1 MLFNRSTFANF
12 SCFLSWIF
20 ICLFFIFLFPVK
32 ADEKLKTI
40 GVLAYDGKQ
49 QAIKRWQPTAEFL
62 SEKIPQYRFNL
73 KALTHEEFQHEINKG
88 ALDFLLTNPGHYVQL
103 AVKAGAT
110 RLVTYQKRYEDQVLT
125 KMSSVIF
132 SRTDSGIQSLSDLR
146 GKILA
151 AVSKDAFGGYQLA
164 QKEFLTQQID
174 IGNDTQIKWLGFP
187 HADIVKAV
195 VSGNADAGIV
205 RAGVLEK
212 MQNTGFDIGNL
223 QILNEYKNNSF
234 PYKHSTELY
243 PEWPLARL
251 PSTNSNL
258 SKQVVL
264 TLLQMPNDHP
274 ANIISGGAG
283 WTIPLNYNRVHEL
296 FKTLQIEPY
305 PTSTLTWGD
314 FWSAY
319 KVWLMVTFVLLLLSL
334 VTMIRMFK
342 VNNRLNMTQQSLH
355 QQQNI
360 LEDTV
365 KQRIDD
371 LLKIN
376 QSLNEDIESRIAIE
390 ENMHDAC
397 DALQNLYITASRHDL
412 SREQKL
418 QSLLDMA
425 RQYLG
430 ANRALLSYWD
440 QGKKQ
445 FEFST
450 VSPEGQAV
458 DVPLS
463 AETANL
469 AISENTLQTHFTS
482 DQWKSYIACPV
493 NIDNNYQCL
502 FEFITF
508 KTVQGNVEE
517 NTDDNPSDQNLLPT
531 EVHKR
536 ILHLL
541 TFWIGNEM
549 SLANTEN
556 RSDKKIE
563 ILQDRFSDI
572 SPREREVLKLLV
584 QGESNKEMA
593 RLLKISPKTIE
604 LHRANLLKKTGSKSS
619 IELVKMTIQSG
630 LITSKT

>member
-1 MLFNRSTFANF
+1 MLHNRSNYASY
-12 SCFLSWIF
+12 SCLVSWLL
-20 ICLFFIFLFPVK
+20 ICLFFIFSFPVK
-32 ADEKLKTI
+32 ADEQFKTI

-49 QAIKRWQPTAEFL
+49 QAIKRWEPTVEFL
-62 SEKIPQYRFNL
+62 TEKIPQYHFNL

-88 ALDFLLTNPGHYVQL
+88 GLDFFLTNPGHYVQL

-125 KMSSVIF
+125 QMSSVIF
-132 SRTDSGIQSLSDLR
+132 SRTDSGIQTLNDLK

-151 AVSKDAFGGYQLA
+151 AVSKDAFGGYQLV

-195 VSGNADAGIV
+195 ASGKADAGIV

-212 MQNTGFDIGNL
+212 MQNKGFNIENL
-223 QILNEYKNNSF
+223 QILNEYKNDSF

-251 PSTNSNL
+251 PSTDSNL

-264 TLLQMPNDHP
+264 KLLQMPIDHP

-283 WTIPLNYNRVHEL
+283 WTIPLDYNRVHEL

-305 PTSTLTWGD
+305 PESILIWGD

-319 KVWLMVTFVLLLLSL
+319 KHWLMITFVLLLLSL
-334 VTMIRMFK
+334 MTMIRMFK

-360 LEDTV
+360 LGDTV
-365 KQRIDD
+365 KQRTDD

-376 QSLNEDIESRIAIE
+376 QSLNKDIESRIAIE
-390 ENMHDAC
+390 ENMNDAC

-430 ANRALLSYWD
+430 ANRALLSHWD
-440 QGKKQ
+440 HNKKQ
-445 FEFST
+445 FEFCT
-450 VSPEGQAV
+450 VSPEGQVV

-463 AETANL
+463 TETASL

-493 NIDNNYQCL
+493 SIDNNYQCL

-508 KTVQGNVEE
+508 KTEQDNAE
-517 NTDDNPSDQNLLPT
+517 NNPSDQSLLPT

-541 TFWIGNEM
+541 IFWIGNEM
-549 SLANTEN
+549 SLANMEN

-563 ILQDRFSDI
+563 ILQDRFSEI
-572 SPREREVLKLLV
+572 SPREKEVLKLLV

-593 RLLKISPKTIE
+593 RFLNISPKTIE

>member
-1 MLFNRSTFANF
+1 MSWLLI
-12 SCFLSWIF
+12 CFVFIYLSA
-20 ICLFFIFLFPVK
+20 VN
-32 ADEKLKTI
+32 ADEQIKTI

-49 QAIKRWQPTAEFL
+49 HAIERWQPTAEFL
-62 SEKIPQYRFNL
+62 SEKIPEYRFNI

-125 KMSSVIF
+125 QMSSVIF
-132 SRTDSGIQSLSDLR
+132 SRSDSGIKTLSDLK
-146 GKILA
+146 GKRLA
-151 AVSKDAFGGYQLA
+151 AVGKQAFGGYQLA
-164 QKEFLTQQID
+164 QKEFLNQQIAIED
-174 IGNDTQIKWLGFP
+174 MLIKWLGFP
-187 HADIVKAV
+187 HSDIVKAV
-195 VSGNADAGIV
+195 ASGKADVGIV

-212 MQNTGFDIGNL
+212 MQDQGFNIENL
-223 QILNEYKNNSF
+223 QILNEYKNDGF

-251 PSTNSNL
+251 PSTDSNL

-264 TLLQMPNDHP
+264 SLLQMPNDHP

-283 WTIPLNYNRVHEL
+283 WTIPLDYNRVHEL

-305 PTSTLTWGD
+305 PPSELTWGD

-319 KVWLMVTFVLLLLSL
+319 KHWLMLTFVLLLLSL
-334 VTMIRMFK
+334 MAMLRMFK

-365 KQRIDD
+365 QQRTDD

-390 ENMHDAC
+390 ENMHNAC
-397 DALQNLYITASRHDL
+397 DALQNLYMTASRHDL
-412 SREQKL
+412 SREQRL

-430 ANRALLSYWD
+430 ANRALLSHWD
-440 QGKKQ
+440 QSKKQ
-445 FEFST
+445 FEFCT

-458 DVPLS
+458 DVPLF

-482 DQWKSYIACPV
+482 EQYKSYIACPV

-508 KTVQGNVEE
+508 KTEKN
-517 NTDDNPSDQNLLPT
+517 NIDNNSSDQNLLPT

-536 ILHLL
+536 ILQLL

-549 SLANTEN
+549 SLLNIEN
-556 RSDKKIE
+556 RFDKKTE
-563 ILQDRFSDI
+563 ILQDRFSEI
-572 SPREREVLKLLV
+572 SPREKQVLKLLV
-584 QGESNKEMA
+584 QGKSNKEMA
-593 RLLKISPKTIE
+593 RLLEISPKTIE

-619 IELVKMTIQSG
+619 IELVKRTIQSG
-630 LITSKT
+630 LIASN